1 MPVLKNVEG
10 KATIEKPSKV
20 LEGKFLNNWYIGN
33 LKFVN
38 KDISD

>member
-1 MPVLKNVEG
+1 MLVLKNVEG
-10 KATIEKPSKV
+10 KVIIEKFFKV